1 MRTDI
6 NIYEATEATPELA
19 NAIAALLP
27 QLSTTPHPFGLDD
40 LKAIASSK
48 DSHLFI
54 LAVNGQTAGMIT
66 LAFYTTPTGR
76 KAWAEDLV
84 VDSSWRGHSFG
95 KLLINHVIQFAEG
108 NGPCQL
114 MLTSR
119 PSRIAANALYR
130 SIGFEAKETN
140 VYKMSL

>member
-40 LKAIASSK
+40 LKAIVSSK

-95 KLLINHVIQFAEG
+95 KLLINHVIQFAED
-108 NGPCQL
+108 NSPCQL

-119 PSRIAANALYR
+119 PSRTAANALYK
-130 SIGFEAKETN
+130 SIGFAAKETN

>member
-1 MRTDI
+1 
-6 NIYEATEATPELA
+6 
-19 NAIAALLP
+19 
-27 QLSTTPHPFGLDD
+27 
-40 LKAIASSK
+40 
-48 DSHLFI
+48 
-54 LAVNGQTAGMIT
+54 MIT

-95 KLLINHVIQFAEG
+95 KLLINHVIQFAED
-108 NGPCQL
+108 NGPCLL